1 MKTGGNNNVFINYYI
16 YDVARLL
23 PTDETVIRQSG
34 DMNIENQNNRG
45 RVNSVV

>member
-34 DMNIENQNNRG
+34 DMNIEIRITE
-45 RVNSVV
+45 VALIL

>member
-1 MKTGGNNNVFINYYI
+1 MKTGGNNNVLINCYI

-34 DMNIENQNNRG
+34 DMNIEIRITE
-45 RVNSVV
+45 VALIL